1 MEWRNGLESGVQ
13 RQWSTMNTENT
24 FNAIFWALFVLM
36 FSMRFWFAFRVWRM
50 GERLRADR
58 VAHQREGLWT
68 HVSGYVFWLLL
79 AAVAL
84 LWFQG
89 NSLRRLAFPAP
100 DWLRWAGFA
109 LGLASVGLFAWSH
122 AILGRFWSSY
132 LQLRPGHRLITDGP
146 YARIRHPIY
155 SAGRAPHC

>member
-1 MEWRNGLESGVQ
+1 MESGVQ

-24 FNAIFWALFVLM
+24 FNATFWALFVLM
-36 FSMRFWFAFRVWRM
+36 FSVRFWFAFRVWRM

-89 NSLRRLAFPAP
+89 NTLRRLAFPAP

-109 LGLASVGLFAWSH
+109 LGWRAWDF
-122 AILGRFWSSY
+122 LRGPMQPWGRFWSSY
-132 LQLRPGHRLITDGP
+132 LQLRPGHR
-146 YARIRHPIY
+146 
-155 SAGRAPHC
+155 